1 MVSAYSLENGNS
13 PIFATTSYL
22 SSEEKEVEFLRKLC
36 EVMIIFL
43 LPRGYSLSPLKNL
56 LSEILAYKS
65 KSATLKNILI
75 WNSTIF
81 FSVFYPII
89 GLITSPDYIN
99 QKIVHYIE
107 TRLAAAAINK
117 RSYEYAASFE
127 EFLKIINSTQSSD
140 ELVLIRTTIINDI
153 MQATTMQNLQQAKGL
168 DPDSEQSS
176 HSKSEL
182 TAATKLKRYIQQLS
196 YAKAQCEKNLGR
208 LGWSGNF
215 SNVLVSQ

>member
-1 MVSAYSLENGNS
+1 M
-13 PIFATTSYL
+13 
-22 SSEEKEVEFLRKLC
+22 
-36 EVMIIFL
+36 
-43 LPRGYSLSPLKNL
+43 
-56 LSEILAYKS
+56 
-65 KSATLKNILI
+65 
-75 WNSTIF
+75 
-81 FSVFYPII
+81 
-89 GLITSPDYIN
+89 ITSPDYIN

-127 EFLKIINSTQSSD
+127 DFLKIINATQSSD
-140 ELVLIRTTIINDI
+140 ELVLIRTSIVNDI

-168 DPDSEQSS
+168 DPDAEQSS

-196 YAKAQCEKNLGR
+196 FAKAQCEKNLGK

-215 SNVLVSQ
+215 SNVLVSQKDFII